1 MLPRDTLILA
11 GSDLAFERM
20 REEYP
25 HHTVLRRD
33 TLTDEDYADWTQ
45 LTLREVGV
53 FVLDG
58 NDRLQRQV
66 DELSERIGVNKITSQ
81 LRSRVWIEHLLRN
94 LHYLWECPC
103 VMAGTMSAPVPAF
116 IVGAGPSLTRN
127 AHELSE
133 PGGAYG
139 LVFKVNSAG
148 QHVVGDVRDI
158 AVCIESNDVRHKL
171 RTGLEARAFGLTCD
185 PLVMAHGYGR
195 LLPTWHGE
203 LGGLIEQM
211 TGIPRLPT
219 SCSGTTA
226 AVSLARRL
234 GCSPII
240 LVGQDLAWTDGRC
253 YAGTGRAYEADGRV
267 CLDWGD
273 VPEHRR
279 AESLPTELDA
289 RYAPAWG
296 GEGEVLTSPM
306 FLGVREWLGRWAA
319 LHEDVRTYNCT
330 EGGLH
335 IPGWTDVKLR
345 DVLDVL
351 PPVKAKLIAAPP
363 IPRHVVRRW
372 VGTQLDLLRDSPE
385 NSMLLDYWLA
395 ECTITMLDEWRQRGT
410 IEHLTRTEEL
420 WRELL
425 HHGSEELGGYIRSVV
440 DCGDERVAEASA

>member
-20 REEYP
+20 REEYS

-33 TLTDEDYADWTQ
+33 TLTDEDHADWAQ

-81 LRSRVWIEHLLRN
+81 LRSRVWVEHLLRN

-103 VMAGTMSAPVPAF
+103 VMAGAMSTPVPAF
-116 IVGAGPSLTRN
+116 IVGAGPSLAETFGTLVR
-127 AHELSE
+127 ALDS
-133 PGGAYG
+133 G
-139 LVFKVNSAG
+139 LVLSINSATKWVAS
-148 QHVVGDVRDI
+148 HL
-158 AVCIESNDVRHKL
+158 AVCIESNDVRGKL
-171 RTGLEARAFGLTCD
+171 SVSEERRAFGLTCD
-185 PLVMAHGYGR
+185 PLVMAHGDGP

-203 LGGLIEQM
+203 LGGLIEQL

-219 SCSGTTA
+219 SGSGTTA
-226 AVSLARRL
+226 AVSLARRF

-253 YAGTGRAYEADGRV
+253 YAGTGRASEADGRV

-279 AESLPTELDA
+279 AETLPTELDA

-306 FLGVREWLGRWAA
+306 FLGVREWLSRWAA
-319 LHEDVRTYNCT
+319 IHDEVRTYNCT

-335 IPGWTDVKLR
+335 IPGWTDVRLR

-372 VGTQLDLLRDSPE
+372 VDTQLDLLRDSPE
-385 NSMLLDYWLA
+385 DSMLLDYWLA